1 MGGLSEDGVCWSLM
15 RELSVEKK
23 EIAGEKTQD
32 EKQQTGGIRAP
43 SQGFVMGTVREQG
56 SPGAGGGLTS
66 LGSKRKGSEPRDRS
80 KEPWLGLEEAQGTE
94 QETRTQGNR

>member
-1 MGGLSEDGVCWSLM
+1 M
-15 RELSVEKK
+15 RELSVKKK

-32 EKQQTGGIRAP
+32 EKQHTRNKRSQSRLRHGRCQRAGKP
-43 SQGFVMGTVREQG
+43 RA
-56 SPGAGGGLTS
+56 GAGWTS